1 MKSLFSSFWSGATEN
16 ADNDADKIDFT
27 FQWAT
32 HIPFKPH
39 ETLKSYYTNLI
50 IKNNSKYFTNCL
62 IYVKDKTQQEQFKSS
77 I

>member
-39 ETLKSYYTNLI
+39 ETCEI
-50 IKNNSKYFTNCL
+50 IL
-62 IYVKDKTQQEQFKSS
+62 H
-77 I
+77 